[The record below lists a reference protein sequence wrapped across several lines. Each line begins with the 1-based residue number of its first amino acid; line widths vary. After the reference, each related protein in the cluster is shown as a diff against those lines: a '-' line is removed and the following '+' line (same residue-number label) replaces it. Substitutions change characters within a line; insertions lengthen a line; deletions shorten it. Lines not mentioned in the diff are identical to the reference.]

1 MHFRIEYV
9 GSIRGEGYVFA
20 RQVQPGH
27 FDFPENPALG
37 GIPIKPHI
45 SQPRVLLA
53 DGSPDLNVF
62 AFHLAMYS
70 DTAKLSVGQVVE
82 LSGEC
87 A

>member
-1 MHFRIEYV
+1 MNFRIEYV
-9 GSIRGEGYVFA
+9 ASIRGEGYVFA

-27 FDFPENPALG
+27 FDFPEKPALS
-37 GIPIKPHI
+37 GIPIKPHL

-62 AFHLAMYS
+62 AFYLATQS
-70 DTAKLSVGQVVE
+70 DTDKLSVGQVVE